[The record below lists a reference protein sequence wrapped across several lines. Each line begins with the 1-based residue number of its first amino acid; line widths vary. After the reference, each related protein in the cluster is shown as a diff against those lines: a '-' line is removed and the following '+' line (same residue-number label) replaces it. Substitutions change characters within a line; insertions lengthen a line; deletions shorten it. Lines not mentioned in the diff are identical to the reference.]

1 MVWWGKQIQNR
12 RMRYDKYEEVRL
24 NGAGLS
30 ASYLCSK
37 NGSLGSK
44 WDEHTMYE
52 IHRKVCQTGHQD
64 AEARKQDGCAI
75 SRSWEPASKVTE
87 RQGNVPGNAGL
98 GRRGAALG
106 NYLYLF
112 WLRWLHNKWPPTLVA
127 LNNNFNFVHKST
139 IWTWLIEDSLSL
151 LYSASS

>member
-1 MVWWGKQIQNR
+1 MVRGCLHLTCALRMVLLDQSGTSIQC
-12 RMRYDKYEEVRL
+12 MRYTGK
-24 NGAGLS
+24 S
-30 ASYLCSK
+30 A
-37 NGSLGSK
+37 
-44 WDEHTMYE
+44 
-52 IHRKVCQTGHQD
+52 RTGHQD

-112 WLRWLHNKWPPTLVA
+112 WLRWLHNK
-127 LNNNFNFVHKST
+127 
-139 IWTWLIEDSLSL
+139 
-151 LYSASS
+151 